1 MKNRQRRITIYSMIF
16 IAPWALGFLA
26 FTIYPIAMSLYYSL
40 TAYTLGSSPQWIG
53 LANWNA
59 MFHDPLFW
67 TALRNTLYYAG
78 GTVPLQL
85 VVALAIAVLLNA
97 NIFGRG
103 IFRTIFYLPT
113 VVPTVATSILWIALF
128 NPFGGIINHALGLMH
143 LPQPLWLQSPAW
155 AMPALILMSA
165 WSVGSTIVIFL
176 AGLQDVP
183 RYLYEQA
190 TIDGARGWQIFRNV
204 TLPMIS
210 PIILFNLILG
220 IIGSMQT
227 FTQPFLMTAGGPVN
241 STLLFS
247 LYVFRNAF
255 QYLNMGYASTLAWF
269 LFMVMFGL
277 TLLVLRLT
285 RKSVFYR

>member
-1 MKNRQRRITIYSMIF
+1 MKNRQRRTTIYSMIF
-16 IAPWALGFLA
+16 IAPWVLGFLG
-26 FTIYPIAMSLYYSL
+26 FTIYPIVMSLYYSL
-40 TAYTLGSSPQWIG
+40 TAYTLGSSPRWIG

-85 VVALAIAVLLNA
+85 IVALAIAVLLNA
-97 NIFGRG
+97 DILGRG

-128 NPFGGIINHALGLMH
+128 YPFGGVINHALGLMH

-190 TIDGARGWQIFRNV
+190 RIDGARGWHIFRNV

-277 TLLVLRLT
+277 TLLVLQLT

>member
-1 MKNRQRRITIYSMIF
+1 MIF